1 MGLWGTSGST
11 TNTRIS
17 RSDLNDG
24 PGYDSLVLPS
34 NIVAM
39 VIVSYAICTET
50 RAFGWEQ
57 LLKASLSRLLW
68 TEGQIY
74 QNLLSDGTCGPL
86 SVPLGNVFPSYARL
100 RDLASSQS

>member
-39 VIVSYAICTET
+39 AIVSYAICTET

-57 LLKASLSRLLW
+57 LLKTSLSRFLW
-68 TEGQIY
+68 TGSQIF
-74 QNLLSDGTCGPL
+74 QNVLADGMCGPL
-86 SVPLGNVFPSYARL
+86 SVPLGRV
-100 RDLASSQS
+100 